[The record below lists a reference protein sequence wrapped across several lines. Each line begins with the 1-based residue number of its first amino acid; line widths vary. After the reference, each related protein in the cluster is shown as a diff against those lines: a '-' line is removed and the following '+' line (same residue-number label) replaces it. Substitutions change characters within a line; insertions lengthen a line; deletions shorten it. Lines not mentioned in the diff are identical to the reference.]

1 MEMEM
6 HWLELVGYL
15 VLLGITWGSF
25 KQTQKTHEFRI
36 RELEMKQE
44 TIHEQIKQMQISAA
58 NAPTKEDFQK
68 LTNDIQSMKISIS
81 RVEFILESHFKMD
94 IK

>member
-6 HWLELVGYL
+6 HWLELIGYV

-25 KQTQKTHEFRI
+25 KQTQKNHEYRI
-36 RELEMKQE
+36 RELEVKQQD
-44 TIHEQIKQMQISAA
+44 THEEIKRMQISAA
-58 NAPTKEDFQK
+58 NSPTKEDFQK

-81 RVEFILESHFKMD
+81 RVEFILETHFKVD

>member
-1 MEMEM
+1 MEM
-6 HWLELVGYL
+6 HWLELIGYL

-44 TIHEQIKQMQISAA
+44 TIYEQIKQMQISAA
-58 NAPTKEDFQK
+58 NTPTRDDFQR

-81 RVEFILESHFKMD
+81 RVEFILESHFKLD